1 MSNKIQVFDLSN
13 TSDISLTKDGF
24 RNKGDSAKYVC
35 KITDATIVFV
45 GDNSKFTRDKKK
57 LFNDIT
63 ISLPNEQSENLRALL
78 DATEKDNLPYRTND
92 NDEVLFKVK
101 MRPDM
106 RIMDKDRKPIRIN
119 IKDVPCIALRDF
131 KEATVDIAIS
141 GVSKEFDTD
150 DGGVISFATLTATQM
165 RVIDKDNEC
174 DYDIL

>member
-1 MSNKIQVFDLSN
+1 MSNKIQVFDLFN

-24 RNKGDSAKYVC
+24 RKKGDPAKYFC
-35 KITDATIVFV
+35 TITDVTIVFV

-63 ISLPNEQSENLRALL
+63 ITLPNEQSENLRALL
-78 DATEKDNLPYRTND
+78 DATEKNNLLYRSND
-92 NDEVLFKVK
+92 NDETLFKVK

-106 RIMDKDRKPIRIN
+106 RIMDKDKKPIRIN

-131 KEATVDIAIS
+131 KEATVDIAIT
-141 GVSKEFDTD
+141 GVSKEFETD

>member
-1 MSNKIQVFDLSN
+1 M
-13 TSDISLTKDGF
+13 
-24 RNKGDSAKYVC
+24 
-35 KITDATIVFV
+35 
-45 GDNSKFTRDKKK
+45 GDNSKFTRDKK

-92 NDEVLFKVK
+92 NEETLFKVK

-131 KEATVDIAIS
+131 KEATVDIAIT

-150 DGGVISFATLTATQM
+150 DGDVISFANLTATQI